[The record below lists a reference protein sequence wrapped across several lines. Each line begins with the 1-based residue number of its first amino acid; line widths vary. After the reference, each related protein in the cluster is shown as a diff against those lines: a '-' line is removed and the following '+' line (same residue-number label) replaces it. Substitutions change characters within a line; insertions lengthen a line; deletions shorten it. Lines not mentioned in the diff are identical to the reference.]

1 MNKLFYSLIATAFIS
16 TGSFAQTAS
25 FHELLNE
32 AQELESTNPRRAI
45 ELYYE
50 ASQMNHPEVAE
61 AYFLKGKFFLSMG
74 NHPAAVAD
82 FETAMNAGT
91 YDFTLADYEVIGDA
105 YLMNGKSTEACE
117 IWNSALDG
125 DESESTATQS
135 VKGKI
140 EANCQ

>member
-1 MNKLFYSLIATAFIS
+1 MNKLFYSLIAASFIS
-16 TGSFAQTAS
+16 VGSFAQTNE
-25 FHELLNE
+25 FRDLLDE

-91 YDFTLADYEVIGDA
+91 YTFTLADYEVIGDA
-105 YLMNGKSTEACE
+105 YLMNGKATEACE
-117 IWNSALDG
+117 IWNNALG
-125 DESESTATQS
+125 GSESESTANQS
-135 VKGKI
+135 IEAKI
-140 EANCQ
+140 DANCQ